1 MAYVGDYPWDD
12 WNDDW
17 INNPWDDWI
26 ERINQPRKYEYHT
39 YIYEP
44 EKEEK
49 KVSLIKRYVENKRDD
64 DENLAIKM
72 GAFNGDGTLTQEGK
86 DLLLQLLLE
95 DKAIKEKF
103 YQVLDQL
110 HKGEN

>member
-1 MAYVGDYPWDD
+1 
-12 WNDDW
+12 
-17 INNPWDDWI
+17 
-26 ERINQPRKYEYHT
+26 
-39 YIYEP
+39 
-44 EKEEK
+44 
-49 KVSLIKRYVENKRDD
+49 
-64 DENLAIKM
+64 M